1 MKAFYDVHIHSCLS
15 PCSENDMTPN
25 NIVNMSLLKEL
36 DIIAITDHNSLKN
49 CEVAMTI
56 AEDKNIIVIPG
67 VEVQTIEEV
76 HMVCLFRSIEDALAI
91 DKILQKKLM
100 KVKNKPEKFGQQYV
114 MNAKDEVIESI
125 ENLLIVS
132 VEMTISELIALV
144 NLYNGVVFP
153 AHIDREYASII
164 TNLGFIPDEYSFRY
178 IEVSKRDS
186 AKKYL
191 SDEKLKNKYFILRN
205 SDAHNLGMINEPLYS
220 LELEELT
227 IDCFIDK
234 LKKGSYMK
242 ELSLHILDIA
252 RNSIVAGADHIRIA
266 IIEDT
271 KKDELIIKIKDDGKG
286 MDPETVKNV
295 VDPFYTTR
303 TTRKVGLG
311 VPMFKANAE
320 ACDGSFDITSELGV
334 GTELVA
340 KFKHSHIDRVP
351 LGNMADTIITIIN
364 GDDNID
370 LLYTHEMNGE
380 KFILNTKDIR
390 KRLGDVSI
398 TNIDVLIWL
407 KSYISE
413 GLEEIQNAV

>member
-36 DIIAITDHNSLKN
+36 NVIAITDHNTLKN
-49 CEVAMTI
+49 CAVAMDL
-56 AEDKNIIVIPG
+56 AKDKDIIVIPG

-76 HMVCLFRSIEDALAI
+76 HMVCLFRSIEDAMAI
-91 DKILQKKLM
+91 DKILQEKMIKI
-100 KVKNKPEKFGQQYV
+100 KNKPEKFGQQYV
-114 MNAKDEVIESI
+114 VDEQDKIIESI
-125 ENLLIVS
+125 DNLLIIS
-132 VEMTISELIALV
+132 VELSIRELIALV

-153 AHIDREYASII
+153 AHIDRDYASII
-164 TNLGFIPDEYSFRY
+164 TNLGFIPDEYNFRY
-178 IEVSKRDS
+178 IEVSKRES

-191 SDEKLKNKYFILRN
+191 ADEALKNKYFILRN

-220 LELEELT
+220 LELDELT

-252 RNSIVAGADHIRIA
+252 RNSIVAGADNIRIA
-266 IIEDT
+266 IIEDSE
-271 KKDELIIKIKDDGKG
+271 KDQLTIKIKDDGKG
-286 MDPETVKNV
+286 MDQETVKNV

-320 ACDGSFDITSELGV
+320 ACDGSFDIISELGV

-364 GDDNID
+364 GDDNVD
-370 LLYTHEMNGE
+370 LLYTHEINGD

-390 KRLGDVSI
+390 KRLGNISI

-407 KSYISE
+407 KSYVSE
-413 GLEEIQNAV
+413 GLEEIQHAL